1 MAKTILQRWHDSFTG
16 GADVDG
22 SSTSKSSGSSPGLAL
37 QNDFNKNNFADN
49 IGTSVRPINSVSP
62 IDAGRTFSILAS
74 LLAATEN
81 NQLLD
86 KTDDFLLNQ
95 SVAADPERPQLVGS
109 QDRNA
114 VNQAKASR
122 VLTKITGQ
130 GNTLVQSRPNVF
142 KKLTEETTEDIM
154 GGKGGQEVMGT
165 QTIPATFSTTE
176 QFQQKE
182 VHQRY
187 RIGPQADALDNWTSF
202 TNSAGV
208 DKNVAGET
216 LETSNTFEVN
226 ANLTPTD

>member
-37 QNDFNKNNFADN
+37 QNDFNNNTFADN
-49 IGTSVRPINSVSP
+49 IGTSVRPINSQSP

-86 KTDDFLLNQ
+86 KTDELLLNQ
-95 SVAADPERPQLVGS
+95 SVAANPERPQLEGS
-109 QDRNA
+109 QDRNT
-114 VNQAKASR
+114 VNQEKAKR
-122 VLTKITGQ
+122 VLNKITQQ

-142 KKLTEETTEDIM
+142 RQLTEERTVNIM
-154 GGKGGQEVMGT
+154 GGYQDREVVGKE
-165 QTIPATFSTTE
+165 TIAATFSKTD
-176 QFQQKE
+176 QVQQKE
-182 VHQRY
+182 VHQNY
-187 RIGPQADALDNWTSF
+187 RIGPQTDALDNWTSF

-208 DKNVAGET
+208 DQDITGEL